1 MTLANNHLMDYRE
14 QATKQ
19 TVELLKK
26 YKMKYTGVVFGEPFT
41 KQVGGIYFVIFVVLF
56 MNHTT

>member
-41 KQVGGIYFVIFVVLF
+41 KQVGGI
-56 MNHTT
+56 